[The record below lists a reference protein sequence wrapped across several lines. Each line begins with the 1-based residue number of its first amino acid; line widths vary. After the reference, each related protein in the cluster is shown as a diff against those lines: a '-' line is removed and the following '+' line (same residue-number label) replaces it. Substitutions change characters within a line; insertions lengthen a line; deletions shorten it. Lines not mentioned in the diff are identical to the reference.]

1 MKKIFLYIALIL
13 PFIILFVICN
23 FINIHRSN
31 WFFHPD
37 ERDVYVFSQQ
47 LYRHGNLVIDKQSSI
62 NPAYTTPDGSTENN
76 GKILP
81 GRSYG
86 IYILLAPFFLLGSSG
101 PFYAIP
107 IFGLLT
113 LLFLFLITKQLFN
126 YKVAYISILLLGY
139 SPHFIIWN
147 NMLFSN
153 IPALMFLL
161 GGIYFY
167 IKNNKLQYIS
177 PLFFSFS
184 IILRYEYAIYV
195 FLVLFSYFIIEKRKS
210 IKKIFL
216 TSFIMLVLF
225 SPLPLLNH
233 AVYGN
238 YFSVGYIQ
246 KSYDLNTGKT
256 IDYSKSNKPGILG
269 IAQKITNRFG
279 GQFNSKMPKNFAINF
294 SEYLISIVPILI
306 ILGIMG
312 IVQQKRKIFK
322 DPIIL
327 SLILIIFFTLF
338 YFGTAAG
345 FNGFHKAWLVSSYT
359 RYFLPIITALSVF
372 SAYALVKFLENRLI
386 VIGGILLVYFITSLN
401 TAYSK
406 NLGLKDIEASKKDN
420 KSINYMA
427 KALPYNAVIIS
438 NFYSKV
444 IIDRPVLL
452 PNLTAQE
459 KGDRLRNTQD
469 IVKKNILKNK
479 FYILENVNHSSYV
492 GIADY
497 LKDSGY
503 KIAPIDINR
512 GLYEV
517 KR

>member
-1 MKKIFLYIALIL
+1 
-13 PFIILFVICN
+13 
-23 FINIHRSN
+23 
-31 WFFHPD
+31 
-37 ERDVYVFSQQ
+37 
-47 LYRHGNLVIDKQSSI
+47 
-62 NPAYTTPDGSTENN
+62 
-76 GKILP
+76 
-81 GRSYG
+81 
-86 IYILLAPFFLLGSSG
+86 
-101 PFYAIP
+101 
-107 IFGLLT
+107 
-113 LLFLFLITKQLFN
+113 
-126 YKVAYISILLLGY
+126 
-139 SPHFIIWN
+139 
-147 NMLFSN
+147 MLFSN

-372 SAYALVKFLENRLI
+372 SAYALVKFLENRLL

-469 IVKKNILKNK
+469 IVNKNILKNK